1 MLHELRVENLL
12 LIERA
17 ELSLGPG
24 LNVLT
29 GETGA
34 GKTVLAHAL
43 DLLLGGKPRAGI
55 VRPGA
60 SEAYV
65 EGVFALPAALRSALA
80 DRLPEDADELVLARR
95 VSAEG
100 RTRAYLGGRSATAAE
115 LADIG
120 GALFSFYG
128 QHEHRRLT
136 LASAQLEI
144 LDGFCGPE
152 QAARREAFAAA
163 YAEERGIREEL
174 EALRARAGARDREL
188 DLLNWELEEI
198 DRAEPSVEEE
208 RSLLAERER
217 LRHLTTLLS
226 AASRGVAALAGDD
239 GALTYGGSDA
249 FAGGGSGAFAG
260 GGSRGFGR
268 GGSGAS
274 SAGFDGAPSGC
285 AADALSAAV
294 AALESAAGV
303 DAALD
308 ALAERARAL
317 AVEAGD
323 LAGELR
329 RYGEAV
335 DAPPGR
341 LDEVEER
348 LALFDRLKRKHGG
361 SIEAVLAHGEECR
374 RRRGELA
381 GAEEA
386 LEAGEV
392 RLAAARAELAA
403 QAEALRAARAAAAGG
418 LADAVRERLA
428 GLAMEGATF
437 EARLAER
444 DGYGPTGGDE
454 VEFLIAP
461 NPGVPAGPLRETA
474 SGGELSRV
482 MLALMGV
489 AAEAGPATLVFDEVD
504 AGIGGQTARAV
515 GEQLR
520 GLAAGRQIICITH
533 LPQIASLAD
542 RHFTIVKDTSGDT
555 ASTTVTRLEK
565 AAVVGELVRMLG
577 AEDGDAAARRHA
589 RELLK
594 AA

>member
-1 MLHELRVENLL
+1 
-12 LIERA
+12 
-17 ELSLGPG
+17 

-43 DLLLGGKPRAGI
+43 DLLLGGKPRPGI

-65 EGVFALPAALRSALA
+65 EGVFALPAVLRSALA
-80 DRLPEDADELVLARR
+80 ERLPEGEDELVLARR

-100 RTRAYLGGRSATAAE
+100 RTRAYVGGRSATAGDLAE
-115 LADIG
+115 IG
-120 GALFSFYG
+120 GALLSFYG

-163 YAEERGIREEL
+163 YAGERAVREEL
-174 EALRARAGARDREL
+174 DELRARAGARDREL
-188 DLLNWELEEI
+188 DLLVWELEEI
-198 DRAEPSVEEE
+198 DRADPSEAEEE
-208 RSLLAERER
+208 GLLAERER
-217 LRHLTTLLS
+217 LRHLTSLMGAAGGALAALTGDVSGDAAFGGSSGS
-226 AASRGVAALAGDD
+226 AYGSSGSPAGAYDGSAGSSPGGAAPALAAAAGALEGARGVD
-239 GALTYGGSDA
+239 
-249 FAGGGSGAFAG
+249 
-260 GGSRGFGR
+260 
-268 GGSGAS
+268 
-274 SAGFDGAPSGC
+274 P
-285 AADALSAAV
+285 
-294 AALESAAGV
+294 
-303 DAALD
+303 ALD
-308 ALAERARAL
+308 TLADRARAL
-317 AVEAGD
+317 AVEADD

-329 RYGEAV
+329 RYGEGVEAS
-335 DAPPGR
+335 PGR

-348 LALFDRLKRKHGG
+348 LSLLDRLKRKHGG
-361 SIEAVLAHGEECR
+361 TIAAVLAYAEECR
-374 RRRGELA
+374 RRRDELE

-386 LEAGEV
+386 LEAGEA
-392 RLAAARAELAA
+392 RLEAARAELAERA
-403 QAEALRAARAAAAGG
+403 AELRAARLEA
-418 LADAVRERLA
+418 ADALAEAVVERLA

-437 EARLAER
+437 EARVAER

-520 GLAAGRQIICITH
+520 DLAAGRQVICITH

-542 RHFTIVKDTSGDT
+542 RHFTIVKDTSAHT
-555 ASTTVTRLEK
+555 ATTTVSKLER
-565 AAVVGELVRMLG
+565 AEVVGELVRMLG

>member
-1 MLHELRVENLL
+1 VLHELRVENLL

-17 ELSLGPG
+17 ELALGPG

-65 EGVFALPAALRSALA
+65 EGVFALPAALRESLA
-80 DRLPEDADELVLARR
+80 DRLPDDADELVLARR

-100 RTRAYLGGRSATAAE
+100 RTRAYVGGRSATAGDLQE
-115 LADIG
+115 LG
-120 GALFSFYG
+120 GALLSFYG

-136 LASAQLEI
+136 LASAQLAI

-152 QAARREAFAAA
+152 QAARRDAFAAA
-163 YAEERGIREEL
+163 YARERGLREQL
-174 EALRARAGARDREL
+174 EELRARAGARDREI
-188 DLLNWELEEI
+188 DLLEWELEEI
-198 DRAEPSVEEE
+198 DRAEPSAAEEAG
-208 RSLLAERER
+208 LVAERER
-217 LRHLTTLLS
+217 LRHLSTLVGAAGS
-226 AASRGVAALAGDD
+226 AEVALYGEGDGGAAIAIAGAARALEAARGVD
-239 GALTYGGSDA
+239 
-249 FAGGGSGAFAG
+249 
-260 GGSRGFGR
+260 
-268 GGSGAS
+268 
-274 SAGFDGAPSGC
+274 P
-285 AADALSAAV
+285 
-294 AALESAAGV
+294 
-303 DAALD
+303 ALD
-308 ALAERARAL
+308 ALADRAQAL
-317 AVEAGD
+317 AVDADD

-329 RYGEAV
+329 RYGEGIE
-335 DAPPGR
+335 APPGR

-348 LALFDRLKRKHGG
+348 LALLDRLKRKHGG
-361 SIEAVLAHGEECR
+361 TIDAVLEYAETCR
-374 RRRGELA
+374 VRRDELA

-386 LEAGEV
+386 LEAGEA
-392 RLAAARAELAA
+392 RLAAARAELAE
-403 QAEALRAARAAAAGG
+403 QAEALRAAREAQAGP
-418 LADAVRERLA
+418 LAGAVVERLA
-428 GLAMEGATF
+428 ALAMEGASF
-437 EARLAER
+437 EARLAPRE
-444 DGYGPTGGDE
+444 GYGPTGGDE
-454 VEFLIAP
+454 VDFLIAP

-520 GLAAGRQIICITH
+520 DLAAGRQIICITH

-542 RHFTIVKDTSGDT
+542 RHFTIVKDSSGET
-555 ASTTVTRLEK
+555 ARTTVSRLERGE
-565 AAVVGELVRMLG
+565 VVGELVRMLG

>member
-1 MLHELRVENLL
+1 VLHELRVENLL

-17 ELSLGPG
+17 ELGLGAG

-43 DLLLGGKPRAGI
+43 DLLLGGKPRSGI

-65 EGVFALPAALRSALA
+65 EGVFALPAALRGELG

-95 VSAEG
+95 VSSEG
-100 RTRAYLGGRSATAAE
+100 RTRAYLAGRSATAAD
-115 LADIG
+115 LAEIG
-120 GALFSFYG
+120 GALLSFYG

-152 QAARREAFAAA
+152 QAERRAEFAAA
-163 YAEERGIREEL
+163 YARERELRERLDE
-174 EALRARAGARDREL
+174 LRARAGARDREI
-188 DLLNWELEEI
+188 DLLEWELEEI
-198 DRAEPSVEEE
+198 DRAGPDEGEEE
-208 RSLLAERER
+208 SLLAERER
-217 LRHLTTLLS
+217 LRHVEALL
-226 AASRGVAALAGDD
+226 AA
-239 GALTYGGSDA
+239 
-249 FAGGGSGAFAG
+249 AGGGAEALGDETTAALSGAA
-260 GGSRGFGR
+260 R
-268 GGSGAS
+268 
-274 SAGFDGAPSGC
+274 
-285 AADALSAAV
+285 
-294 AALESAAGV
+294 ALEGVRGV

-308 ALAERARAL
+308 ALGERAAAL
-317 AVEAGD
+317 AVEADD
-323 LAGELR
+323 LASELR
-329 RYGEAV
+329 RYGEAIE
-335 DAPPGR
+335 APGGWAR
-341 LDEVEER
+341 LLDEVEER
-348 LALFDRLKRKHGG
+348 LALLDRLKRKHGG
-361 SIEAVLAHGEECR
+361 TIAAVLAHAEECR
-374 RRRGELA
+374 RRRDELA

-386 LEAGEV
+386 LEAGEAAV
-392 RLAAARAELAA
+392 DAARAELAER
-403 QAEALRAARAAAAGG
+403 AEALRAARREAAGG
-418 LADAVRERLA
+418 LAGAVVERLE

-437 EARLAER
+437 EASVTTR
-444 DGYGPTGGDE
+444 DGFGPTGGDE

-520 GLAAGRQIICITH
+520 ELAAGRQIICITH

-542 RHFTIVKDTSGDT
+542 RHFTIVKDTTTDT
-555 ASTTVTRLEK
+555 ARTTVTRLDRGD
-565 AAVVGELVRMLG
+565 VVGELVRMLG

-589 RELLK
+589 KELLK

>member
-1 MLHELRVENLL
+1 VLHELRVENLL

-17 ELSLGPG
+17 ELSLVPG

-43 DLLLGGKPRAGI
+43 DLLLGGKPRSGI

-60 SEAYV
+60 GEAYV

-100 RTRAYLGGRSATAAE
+100 RTRAYLGGRSATASE
-115 LADIG
+115 LAEIG
-120 GALFSFYG
+120 GTLLSFYG

-163 YAEERGIREEL
+163 YAGERRLREEL

-188 DLLNWELEEI
+188 DLLDWELDEI
-198 DRAEPSVEEE
+198 DRADPSAEEE
-208 RSLLAERER
+208 ASLLAERDR
-217 LRHLTTLLS
+217 LRHVAALL
-226 AASRGVAALAGDD
+226 AASAGGAAALAGDD
-239 GALTYGGSDA
+239 GGLGYEGSGYGGSEGSNFD
-249 FAGGGSGAFAG
+249 GGSPGAAVE
-260 GGSRGFGR
+260 
-268 GGSGAS
+268 
-274 SAGFDGAPSGC
+274 
-285 AADALSAAV
+285 ALAAAV

-317 AVEAGD
+317 AVEADD

-361 SIEAVLAHGEECR
+361 TIEAVLAHGAECR
-374 RRRGELA
+374 RRRDELA

-386 LEAGEV
+386 LEAGEA
-392 RLAAARAELAA
+392 RLADARAALAS
-403 QAEALRAARAAAAGG
+403 QAEALREARAVAAGG
-418 LADAVRERLA
+418 LAGTVRDRLA
-428 GLAMEGATF
+428 ALAMDGATF
-437 EARLAER
+437 EARLTPRE
-444 DGYGPTGGDE
+444 GYGPAGGDD

-461 NPGVPAGPLRETA
+461 NPGVPAGPLREIA

-489 AAEAGPATLVFDEVD
+489 AAQVGPATLVFDEVD

-520 GLAAGRQIICITH
+520 GLAAGRQVICITH

-542 RHFTIVKDTSGDT
+542 RHFTIVKDTSGAT

-565 AAVVGELVRMLG
+565 GAVVGELVRMLG

>member
-17 ELSLGPG
+17 ELGLGPG

-43 DLLLGGKPRAGI
+43 DLLLGGKPRSGI

-65 EGVFALPAALRSALA
+65 EGVFALPAALRETLG

-95 VSAEG
+95 VSSEG
-100 RTRAYLGGRSATAAE
+100 RTRAYVGGRSATAGDLAE
-115 LADIG
+115 LG
-120 GALFSFYG
+120 GALLSFYG

-144 LDGFCGPE
+144 LDGFCGAD
-152 QAARREAFAAA
+152 QAARRAAFAVA
-163 YAEERGIREEL
+163 YGRERDLREEL
-174 EALRARAGARDREL
+174 TELRARAGARDREL
-188 DLLNWELEEI
+188 DLLEWELEEI
-198 DRAEPSVEEE
+198 ERADPDADEEE
-208 RSLLAERER
+208 SLLAERER
-217 LRHLTTLLS
+217 LRHF
-226 AASRGVAALAGDD
+226 AALMGAAGGAVGALSGDD
-239 GALTYGGSDA
+239 Q
-249 FAGGGSGAFAG
+249 GGSG
-260 GGSRGFGR
+260 
-268 GGSGAS
+268 GAAPALAVTA
-274 SAGFDGAPSGC
+274 SA
-285 AADALSAAV
+285 LQAV
-294 AALESAAGV
+294 SGV
-303 DAALD
+303 DAELD
-308 ALAERARAL
+308 ALAERAQAL
-317 AVEAGD
+317 AVEADD
-323 LAGELR
+323 LAAELR
-329 RYGEAV
+329 RYSEGV

-348 LALFDRLKRKHGG
+348 LALLDRLKRKHGG
-361 SIEAVLAHGEECR
+361 SLEAVLAHAEACR
-374 RRRGELA
+374 ARRDELV
-381 GAEEA
+381 GADEA
-386 LEAGEV
+386 LEAGEAA
-392 RLAAARAELAA
+392 LEAARAELAER
-403 QAEALRAARAAAAGG
+403 AEVLRAARIEAAGA
-418 LADAVRERLA
+418 LAGAVVERLA
-428 GLAMEGATF
+428 GLAMDGASF
-437 EARLAER
+437 EARVTPRE
-444 DGYGPTGGDE
+444 GYGPTGGDD
-454 VEFLIAP
+454 VDFLIAP

-489 AAEAGPATLVFDEVD
+489 AAAAGPATLVFDEVD

-520 GLAAGRQIICITH
+520 DLAAGRQIICITH

-542 RHFTIVKDTSGDT
+542 RHFTIVKDTSADT
-555 ASTTVTRLEK
+555 ALTTVTRLER
-565 AAVVGELVRMLG
+565 AGVVEELVRMLG
-577 AEDGDAAARRHA
+577 AEDGDPAARRHA

>member
-17 ELSLGPG
+17 ELALGGG

-43 DLLLGGKPRAGI
+43 DLLLGGKPRPGI

-60 SEAYV
+60 TEAYV
-65 EGVFALPAALRSALA
+65 EGVFALPAALRAELG
-80 DRLPEDADELVLARR
+80 DRLPADADELVLARR

-100 RTRAYLGGRSATAAE
+100 RTRAYLGGRSATAAD
-115 LADIG
+115 LAEIG
-120 GALFSFYG
+120 GAMLSFYG

-144 LDGFCGPE
+144 LDGFCGPD
-152 QAARREAFAAA
+152 QVARREAFAAA
-163 YAEERGIREEL
+163 YAAERAVREEL
-174 EALRARAGARDREL
+174 ESLQERVGARDREI
-188 DLLNWELEEI
+188 DLLDWELEEI
-198 DRAEPSVEEE
+198 DRAQPSETEEDE
-208 RSLLAERER
+208 LLAERER
-217 LRHLTTLLS
+217 LRHLSSLV
-226 AASRGVAALAGDD
+226 AASGGAEAALAGDGD
-239 GALTYGGSDA
+239 GGAAIALA
-249 FAGGGSGAFAG
+249 
-260 GGSRGFGR
+260 
-268 GGSGAS
+268 GAS
-274 SAGFDGAPSGC
+274 R
-285 AADALSAAV
+285 
-294 AALESAAGV
+294 ALESARGV

-308 ALAERARAL
+308 RLADRAQAL
-317 AVEAGD
+317 AVEADD

-329 RYGEAV
+329 RYGEGIE
-335 DAPPGR
+335 APPGR

-348 LALFDRLKRKHGG
+348 LALLDRLKRKHGG
-361 SIEAVLAHGEECR
+361 TIAAVLVYAEQCR
-374 RRRGELA
+374 QRREELA

-386 LEAGEV
+386 LEAGEE
-392 RLAAARAELAA
+392 RHAAARAEV
-403 QAEALRAARAAAAGG
+403 AARAEELHAARAEASGS
-418 LADAVRERLA
+418 LAEAVVERLA

-437 EARLAER
+437 EARVTARE
-444 DGYGPTGGDE
+444 GYGPSGGDD
-454 VEFLIAP
+454 VEFFIAP

-489 AAEAGPATLVFDEVD
+489 AAEAGAATLVFDEVD

-520 GLAAGRQIICITH
+520 DLAAGRQVICITH

-542 RHFTIVKDTSGDT
+542 RHFTIVKDTSADT
-555 ASTTVTRLEK
+555 ARTTVTRLERS
-565 AAVVGELVRMLG
+565 AVVGELVRMLG
-577 AEDGDAAARRHA
+577 AEDGDVAARRHA